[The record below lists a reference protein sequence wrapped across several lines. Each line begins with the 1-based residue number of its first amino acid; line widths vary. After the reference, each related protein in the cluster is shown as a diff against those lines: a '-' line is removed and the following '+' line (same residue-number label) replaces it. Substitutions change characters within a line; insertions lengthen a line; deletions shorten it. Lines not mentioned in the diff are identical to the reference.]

1 MQGSVHVS
9 RMKHYYA
16 GEEQP
21 STKHTRQSLEDK
33 PTKDMLKNSH
43 EHQTLG
49 YETTDSILTSKDKSD
64 HLEIEDKT
72 KQ

>member
-1 MQGSVHVS
+1 
-9 RMKHYYA
+9 MKHYYA

-49 YETTDSILTSKDKSD
+49 YETIDSILTSEDNSD